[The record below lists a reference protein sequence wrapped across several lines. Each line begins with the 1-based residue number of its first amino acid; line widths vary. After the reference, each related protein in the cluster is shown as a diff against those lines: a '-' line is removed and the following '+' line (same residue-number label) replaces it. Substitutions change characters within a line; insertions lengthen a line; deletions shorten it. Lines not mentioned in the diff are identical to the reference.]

1 MISVLI
7 LAASAI
13 ALVHFAV
20 AQWRAIWIS
29 AASQSV
35 SEALQSETG
44 LDADTVRDTDFPRL
58 VSLYDKVCT
67 DKRTSAPWLKEVA
80 LYYRAVRALHE
91 VSQRVLPSLSSWSEA
106 EMKICSRYVAVVI
119 DQHLAINMDRL
130 ATVRSS

>member
-7 LAASAI
+7 LGLSAV

-29 AASQSV
+29 AANQSV

-44 LDADTVRDTDFPRL
+44 LDADMVRDTDFPRL
-58 VSLYDKVCT
+58 VKLYNEVCP

-80 LYYRAVRALHE
+80 VYYRAIRALHE
-91 VSQRVLPSLSSWSEA
+91 ASQKVLPSLSNWA
-106 EMKICSRYVAVVI
+106 EGEMRICSRYVAVVI

>member
-1 MISVLI
+1 MVSVLI

-29 AASQSV
+29 AANQTV

-44 LDADTVRDTDFPRL
+44 LDADMVRATDFPRL
-58 VSLYDKVCT
+58 VSLYSEVCS

-80 LYYRAVRALHE
+80 LYYWSIRALHE
-91 VSQRVLPSLSSWSEA
+91 VSQKVLPSLSNWTKA
-106 EMKICSRYVAVVI
+106 EMTICSRYVAVVI
-119 DQHLAINMDRL
+119 DQHLSINMDRL
-130 ATVRSS
+130 AAVRSS